1 MKTSVSLAAMLAAAP
16 LPVAAAQQHDH
27 GQHQMPAPAPS
38 PAPAP
43 ATVPAPAPAPAPHQ
57 HHEHGPAKDEAAP
70 AKPRPNA
77 VTASGTALLPAAQ
90 GGAHD
95 GLHVNAG
102 DWMVM
107 AHGYLWGVA
116 TDQGGPR
123 GDDMA
128 FIQSMGMV
136 SAARDLGEGA
146 RIELKTMF
154 SLEPLMGRRGYP
166 NLLATGE
173 TAFGEALVDRQHP
186 HDLFM
191 ELAARVEVDVADGAS
206 VFLYGGPVG
215 EPALGPPAFMHRRSA
230 RYQPMSPIA
239 HHWFDSTHITYGV
252 ATAGVRT
259 RAFQLEGSL
268 FTGREPDEERWGI
281 DTPKFDSWSFRA
293 TLTPTPNWAMQV
305 SHGRLKEP
313 EALHGGDEA
322 RTTASVHYAKGGLAA
337 TLAFSAK
344 NRIPG
349 DTLSAWLGEVN
360 WDIGPRHS
368 VFGRVEVTEN
378 SELFPD
384 HGHPLHDR
392 AFRVARFE
400 GGYAY
405 RIPIVKSVNLALG
418 GTVAAYAMPAAL
430 DPFYGK
436 SPVSVTGFAKLSL
449 GS

>member
-1 MKTSVSLAAMLAAAP
+1 MKTQLPLAALLAAAP

-27 GQHQMPAPAPS
+27 GQHQMPAPAPTPT
-38 PAPAP
+38 PAPSP
-43 ATVPAPAPAPAPHQ
+43 TPAPHQ
-57 HHEHGPAKDEAAP
+57 HDEHGAAKAEAP
-70 AKPRPNA
+70 AESPANA
-77 VTASGTALLPAAQ
+77 AIASGTALLPAAE
-90 GGAHD
+90 GGQHG
-95 GLHVNAG
+95 GLHLMAG
-102 DWMVM
+102 DWMIM
-107 AHGYLWGVA
+107 GHGYLWGVV

-123 GDDMA
+123 GGDMA
-128 FIQSMGMV
+128 FVQSMGMV
-136 SAARDLGEGA
+136 TAARDLGEGA
-146 RIELKTMF
+146 RIELRTMF

-166 NLLATGE
+166 NLFATGE
-173 TAFGEALVDRQHP
+173 TAFGQALVDRQHP

-191 ELAARVEVDVADGAS
+191 ELAARVEVDVADGATA
-206 VFLYGGPVG
+206 FLYGGPVG

-259 RAFQLEGSL
+259 RALQLEGSL

-281 DTPKFDSWSFRA
+281 DTPKFDSWSVRA
-293 TLTPTPNWAMQV
+293 TLTPSPNWAMQV

-322 RTTASVHYAKGGLAA
+322 RTTASIHYARGGLSAA
-337 TLAFSAK
+337 LAFSAK

-349 DTLSAWLGEVN
+349 DTLTAWLAEAN
-360 WDIGPRHS
+360 WDIDARHTL
-368 VFGRVEVTEN
+368 FGRAEVTDN

-384 HGHPLHDR
+384 HAHPLHDR

-405 RIPIVKSVNLALG
+405 RIPLAKSVNLALG
-418 GTVAAYAMPAAL
+418 GTVAAYAKPDAL
-430 DPFYGK
+430 DPYYGK

-449 GS
+449 GN